1 MVIVSWPR
9 ESINPVLRSAQ
20 FNPKIQAPPQKAGPP
35 GRNWTPE
42 KSTLVLA
49 CTDRNYMHDIS
60 VTPKLSHQV
69 RHICCADEISGNQWS
84 RGPTAQAWLKPKN
97 IHVFLVIFSFRWQ
110 QYHHYHSP
118 KFKIC
123 YITRNEETGIH
134 TDLHQLL
141 QNCTAWSRWYRD
153 WRPQA
158 SRPKPFVFMATFS
171 YILYKEIYE
180 KLEFTGHGRGI
191 RTPECTLS
199 CENHHRWT
207 PNIKQIE
214 NPN

>member
-1 MVIVSWPR
+1 MFWDQHN
-9 ESINPVLRSAQ
+9 SIQRLSS
-20 FNPKIQAPPQKAGPP
+20 FIKGPLC
-35 GRNWTPE
+35 RNWAPE
-42 KSTLVLA
+42 KATLVLA

-141 QNCTAWSRWYRD
+141 QDCTAWSRWYRN

>member
-1 MVIVSWPR
+1 MHWSKLYAR
-9 ESINPVLRSAQ
+9 QLRDTEIIPSSQ
-20 FNPKIQAPPQKAGPP
+20 TYLLH
-35 GRNWTPE
+35 GRNIRQSVKPCTP
-42 KSTLVLA
+42 
-49 CTDRNYMHDIS
+49 
-60 VTPKLSHQV
+60 TP
-69 RHICCADEISGNQWS
+69 
-84 RGPTAQAWLKPKN
+84 QAWQETQKYSCLLGDLQLSASTISLLYFFKK
-97 IHVFLVIFSFRWQ
+97 

-141 QNCTAWSRWYRD
+141 QDCTAWSRWYRD

-171 YILYKEIYE
+171 YIVYKEIYE

-207 PNIKQIE
+207 PYKNKLKIQISRGSHPTSHGEVTNSSTDIPIKQHADL
-214 NPN
+214 